1 MNGKNHIV
9 PTIKLS
15 FVNKNSDSK
24 SVLGKGVVQL
34 MRNIEEE
41 HSLNKAAKK
50 MNMAYSKAWRIVKNT
65 SKALNC
71 ELVQSVRPTG
81 SVLTPQGKMLL
92 KLYEEME
99 DYLRKEAQDYFK
111 KITKMS

>member
-1 MNGKNHIV
+1 MNGRSHIV

-15 FVNKNSDSK
+15 FVNKNSNSK

-34 MRNIEEE
+34 MRYIEEE

-65 SKALNC
+65 SDALNC

-81 SVLTPQGKMLL
+81 SVLTPQGEMLL
-92 KLYEEME
+92 KLYDEME
-99 DYLRKEAQDYFK
+99 EHLKKEAQDYFK